1 MINEN
6 TFTELLDARDKFCA
20 FCENNEC
27 EKCQVTMLVNDA
39 YTEAAQ
45 AGIVEE

>member
-1 MINEN
+1 MIDEN
-6 TFTELLDARDKFCA
+6 TFTELLDARDKLCA
-20 FCENNEC
+20 FCENDKC

-39 YTEAAQ
+39 YTEASQ